1 MSAKLFFF
9 FFSALVAFSTMLKKS
24 ASCMFGVMRLDKL
37 QEQLPKCPIKVAPL
51 LCLALHRLILF
62 KMQREANVLPRLLSK

>member
-1 MSAKLFFF
+1 
-9 FFSALVAFSTMLKKS
+9 
-24 ASCMFGVMRLDKL
+24 MFGVMRLDKL
-37 QEQLPKCPIKVAPL
+37 QEQLPKCPVKVAPL

>member
-1 MSAKLFFF
+1 
-9 FFSALVAFSTMLKKS
+9 
-24 ASCMFGVMRLDKL
+24 MFGVMRLDKL

-62 KMQREANVLPRLLSK
+62 KMQREANVLSAAKTAVQVAI